1 MLVKL
6 NKKLYKLK
14 AIKSAIKTYRQLADF
29 NLKTK
34 GKYFEVSI
42 KNIDKDVENI
52 IKDEFCN
59 YILFLIKN
67 DFRAQK
73 N

>member
-1 MLVKL
+1 MVIRF

-29 NLKTK
+29 SLKAK

-42 KNIDKDVENI
+42 ENIDPEVKPVI
-52 IKDEFCN
+52 RDEFCN
-59 YILFLIKN
+59 YVLFLMKS
-67 DFRAQK
+67 
-73 N
+73 